1 MSFWPRR
8 AGPLSVFKDRVIIV
22 TGAGS
27 GIGRG
32 LTRELG
38 RRGAHLALVDID
50 EGGLEITRA
59 LLVDNHARGHL
70 SLHVADIA
78 AEEATQEAIDAVVQ
92 EHGRIDC
99 LVNNAGIS
107 ISAPFERISGPAFER
122 VLRVNF
128 LGAVYMCRHALP
140 HLRQS
145 RDGRIVNIISEFAQL
160 GFPGKSA
167 YAASKGA
174 LLAFTN
180 ALYAE
185 LHDVG
190 IKVSLVI
197 PPAVDTNLVRR
208 SPGVGD
214 PARLRRE
221 IEFLE
226 RKGMPVERVARSIV
240 NGMERGRFRIRIGV
254 FIRALDAISRRYP
267 ALTHWFIA
275 RNQRRFGF

>member
-1 MSFWPRR
+1 M
-8 AGPLSVFKDRVIIV
+8 SVFQDRVIVI
-22 TGAGS
+22 TGAAS

-32 LTRELG
+32 LARELG
-38 RRGAHLALVDID
+38 RRGAHLALIDID
-50 EGGLEITRA
+50 ESGLETTRG

-78 AEEATQEAIDAVVQ
+78 TEEATQEAVESVVQ
-92 EHGRIDC
+92 EHGRLDC

-122 VLRVNF
+122 VLRVNL
-128 LGAVYMCRHALP
+128 LGAVHMCRYALP
-140 HLRQS
+140 HLRHS
-145 RDGRIVNIISEFAQL
+145 RDARIVNISSEFAQL

-180 ALYAE
+180 VLYAE
-185 LHDVG
+185 LHEAG
-190 IKVSLVI
+190 IRVSLVI

-221 IEFLE
+221 IQFLE
-226 RKGMPVERVARSIV
+226 RKGMPVERAARLIV
-240 NGMERGRFRIRIGV
+240 NGMESGRFRIRIGLFMRV
-254 FIRALDAISRRYP
+254 LDLISRRYP
-267 ALTHWFIA
+267 ALTHWLIA
-275 RNQRRFGF
+275 RNQKRLGF